1 MCSTNPANWVTF
13 DDEPLFQSPQ
23 KLVDSQSSCKA
34 NGLKLNLSSVHESS
48 SRSSSTGSTPL
59 SSPVVDFYLSPGP
72 PSNSPLTTPT
82 RDYPGSPCIPKP
94 GIHILCPIPE
104 WPPTINLLP
113 SPGTCSSV
121 TLQKPSSLSLNTLP
135 HDQAFKNSVSK
146 STDEGSPNLLGS
158 CEELELSSSPGRF
171 LCFQSDCAFSSPF
184 WKEGYSLSTSPA
196 TVSTQRKEKV
206 LNRSACHP
214 NDKETCHDQKSL
226 NQGSFSYICERLEHL
241 QADSCDAAGS
251 PPVSSTDAWHKFSP
265 TVPHSL
271 FRSRKVDGWPFMLRI
286 PEKKNMMS
294 SRQWGP
300 VYLSVQPGGVLQ
312 MYYEKG
318 LEKPFKEFQLQPHCK
333 LSEPKLENYNVS
345 GKIHTV
351 KIECV
356 SYTEKRR
363 YHPKVEVIHEP
374 EVEQMLKLGTTDY
387 NDFTD
392 FLVTVEEE
400 LMKLPAISR
409 PKRNY
414 EEQEITLEIVD
425 NFWGKVTKAEGKL
438 VESSIITHIYCLCFV
453 NGSADCF
460 LTLNDL
466 ELQKRDERYF
476 EKEEE
481 KKWIDI
487 LDCHF
492 HNCVKAQ
499 AFEQSR
505 IIKFTPLDACR
516 LELMRFRT
524 RYNRQ
529 DLPFSVKAAVVV
541 QGAYVE
547 LQAFINMSS
556 TASIPMR
563 LPSVKYCENVMIHFP
578 VPTQWV
584 KALWTMNLQRQ
595 KSLKAKMNRR
605 ACLGAL
611 HEVESDPVIQVS
623 VGTAKYESAY
633 RAVVWKID
641 RLPDKNSS
649 SDHPH
654 SLSYKLELGSDQEIP
669 SDWYPFATV
678 QFVVHDTCASGTE
691 VKSLGIESDVQP
703 QKHVVQKAFYNCQP
717 KLYKSIIEDV
727 IESVRELF
735 AEEDVD
741 EQVLKDLK
749 QLWETKVMQ
758 SKATEG
764 FFQHSHHSSLIT
776 LQLPNSFQRVLQASA
791 VIPAGRGFQHFAA
804 GDLVRVTLALP
815 SGIAYPIHVPAG
827 VTLQTASGHMYK
839 VNVPVMVT
847 QTPQDADVPHHPV
860 QQIFQSLRQP
870 LVLQANTASAVQ
882 TNASTAAAAVETLQ
896 PQDTPAQQTMVF
908 QPKVMKKTHLE
919 NSASAAVVQQASMS
933 QQQLATKV
941 VLNPHVESTEDCLHG
956 SLYPAVFPPETN
968 VGFSSAKS
976 LPSKSSS
983 LLLDVEGQLD
993 IEPPELMAQQVSD
1006 DIIDLIMMGKS
1017 LDDAPVPKDADSVA
1031 FSDKQMESS
1040 LRLEKDI
1047 CGDTEGIIQLDG
1059 TGDLSP
1065 KEEILHTDD
1074 REDNEFVGIIE
1085 SEDLR
1090 VLEDEEDYDEECDSI
1105 SNTESHSS
1113 GGGNEEPQID
1123 VVEED
1128 PLNSG
1133 DDVSEQDTPDLF
1145 DTDNVIV
1152 CQYDKIHRSKNKWKF
1167 YLKDGVMSFEGK
1179 DHVFSKA
1186 VGDAEW

>member
-1 MCSTNPANWVTF
+1 MCSPNPANWVTF

-23 KLVDSQSSCKA
+23 KLADSQSGCKP

-82 RDYPGSPCIPKP
+82 RDYPCISKS
-94 GIHILCPIPE
+94 GIHMLYPIPE
-104 WPPTINLLP
+104 WPSNANHPPSAGICSSLASQKLSSLPLNP
-113 SPGTCSSV
+113 SPNDHPGKA
-121 TLQKPSSLSLNTLP
+121 L
-135 HDQAFKNSVSK
+135 VSK
-146 STDEGSPNLLGS
+146 SADEGSPNPPGS
-158 CEELELSSSPGRF
+158 CEELAPGHF
-171 LCFQSDCAFSSPF
+171 PYFHSDCAFSSPF
-184 WKEGYSLSTSPA
+184 WKEGSSLSVLPA
-196 TVSTQRKEKV
+196 NVSAHRKDKV
-206 LNRSACHP
+206 LDRSGCHP
-214 NDKETCHDQKSL
+214 RDKETCHDQKSL

-241 QADSCDAAGS
+241 QADSCEAMENS
-251 PPVSSTDAWHKFSP
+251 PISSTHTWHKLSP
-265 TVPHSL
+265 AIPHSL
-271 FRSRKVDGWPFMLRI
+271 FRSQKSDGWPFMLRI

-300 VYLSVQPGGVLQ
+300 IYLSVLAGGVLQ

-318 LEKPFKEFQLQPHCK
+318 LEKPFKEFQLQPQCK
-333 LSEPKLENYNVS
+333 LSEPKLESYNVS

-400 LMKLPAISR
+400 LMKLPAVSR
-409 PKRNY
+409 QKRNY
-414 EEQEITLEIVD
+414 EEQEMTLEIVD

-438 VESSIITHIYCLCFV
+438 VESAVITHIYCLCFV
-453 NGSADCF
+453 NGGAECF

-476 EKEEE
+476 EKEQE

-487 LDCHF
+487 LECHF

-499 AFEQSR
+499 EFEQSR
-505 IIKFTPLDACR
+505 IIKFTPPDACR

-524 RYNRQ
+524 RYNGQ

-541 QGAYVE
+541 QGAYIE

-556 TASIPMR
+556 TAQISTR
-563 LPSVKYCENVMIHFP
+563 LSSVKYCENVMIRFP
-578 VPTQWV
+578 VPTQWI

-623 VGTAKYESAY
+623 VGTAKYENAY

-649 SDHPH
+649 LDHPH

-678 QFVVHDTCASGTE
+678 QFVIHDTCASGTE
-691 VKSLGIESDVQP
+691 VKSLGIESDLQP
-703 QKHVVQKAFYNCQP
+703 QKHVVQKAFYNCQSE
-717 KLYKSIIEDV
+717 LYKSIIEDV
-727 IESVRELF
+727 IEGVRELF
-735 AEEDVD
+735 AEEGVE

-749 QLWETKVMQ
+749 QLWETKVTQ
-758 SKATEG
+758 SKAAEG
-764 FFQHSHHSSLIT
+764 FFKHSHCSPRFS
-776 LQLPNSFQRVLQASA
+776 LQLPHRSHSILQTSAASF
-791 VIPAGRGFQHFAA
+791 VIQAGRGFQHFTAA
-804 GDLVRVTLALP
+804 KLGPPRVGVTFALP
-815 SGIAYPIHVPAG
+815 SCVAYPLQMPAG
-827 VTLQTASGHMYK
+827 VMLQPAPGQLYK
-839 VNVPVMVT
+839 VNVPVVVS
-847 QTPQDADVPHHPV
+847 QASGDGSILHYPV
-860 QQIFQSLRQP
+860 QQMFHP
-870 LVLQANTASAVQ
+870 LEQASVLQASLASVAQVNASA
-882 TNASTAAAAVETLQ
+882 AHAAGEVLQ
-896 PQDTPAQQTMVF
+896 PQETAVQQAVLFTPSCVEKQ
-908 QPKVMKKTHLE
+908 HLE
-919 NSASAAVVQQASMS
+919 NSATLVQQPSVSLQEFEINA
-933 QQQLATKV
+933 
-941 VLNPHVESTEDCLHG
+941 VLNQCSESTEKFQHDNLHT
-956 SLYPAVFPPETN
+956 AVFTPECSE
-968 VGFSSAKS
+968 GLFIDES
-976 LPSKSSS
+976 LASSS
-983 LLLDVEGQLD
+983 SSVLLDVEGQPD
-993 IEPPELMAQQVSD
+993 MEHPELLQQQVSD
-1006 DIIDLIMMGKS
+1006 DIIDLIIAGES
-1017 LDDAPVPKDADSVA
+1017 LDESAFLKDQGSIAS
-1031 FSDKQMESS
+1031 SDKTESD
-1040 LRLEKDI
+1040 LPLEKDLCSDI
-1047 CGDTEGIIQLDG
+1047 EGISQLDG
-1059 TGDLSP
+1059 TGDVSSKEQIP
-1065 KEEILHTDD
+1065 HTKDKEE
-1074 REDNEFVGIIE
+1074 NEFIGFID

-1090 VLEDEEDYDEECDSI
+1090 ALDDEEDYDEECDSS
-1105 SNTESHSS
+1105 SNMESSCS
-1113 GGGNEEPQID
+1113 DGDNEDLQID
-1123 VVEED
+1123 IVEED

-1133 DDVSEQDTPDLF
+1133 DDVSEQDIADLF

-1152 CQYDKIHRSKNKWKF
+1152 CQYEKIHRTKNKWKF
-1167 YLKDGVMSFEGK
+1167 YLKDGVMSIEGK
-1179 DHVFSKA
+1179 DHVFAKA
-1186 VGDAEW
+1186 TGDAEW